1 MQRLQQLFP
10 VAECALY
17 HTNAF
22 QLLVATILSAQCTD
36 ERVNKSTPELF
47 RRFPDAA
54 ALAAFEHV
62 ASPARV
68 INLAGPDI
76 LDIAQVSQQFGEW
89 LGRRVQLVGVPDS
102 QALALHE
109 ALLARLPGYL
119 VPKLVREIAGAAS
132 KRPVP

>member
-1 MQRLQQLFP
+1 VPRQTRESVVQKKQRTLQIVQRLQQLFP

-54 ALAAFEHV
+54 ALAG
-62 ASPARV
+62 ARELNSTAAGRNV
-68 INLAGPDI
+68 LKRRRAKGRKRLAVKAP
-76 LDIAQVSQQFGEW
+76 Q
-89 LGRRVQLVGVPDS
+89 
-102 QALALHE
+102 
-109 ALLARLPGYL
+109 
-119 VPKLVREIAGAAS
+119 K
-132 KRPVP
+132 